1 MKSANPENE
10 YIPIDL
16 RISVRRETLRLI
28 SEMAEDMGI
37 SINEVF
43 SFLAEDS
50 VIDLELLE
58 DLNEIEI
65 PSKCSIDDLK
75 NALLKKNKKIL
86 IKPHPNFY
94 NGSLG
99 QSAKWDKI
107 IYDKFVKR
115 FSNNDNLFFLN
126 KPTQNYHL
134 LKKLN
139 IISSVLMAVDMTT
152 DYIYQLNLD
161 HIFHLLSMLRLLN

>member
-50 VIDLELLE
+50 VVDLELLE
-58 DLNEIEI
+58 DLNKIEI
-65 PSKCSIDDLK
+65 PSKCSLDDLK
-75 NALLKKNKKIL
+75 NAIIKK
-86 IKPHPNFY
+86 
-94 NGSLG
+94 
-99 QSAKWDKI
+99 
-107 IYDKFVKR
+107 
-115 FSNNDNLFFLN
+115 
-126 KPTQNYHL
+126 
-134 LKKLN
+134 
-139 IISSVLMAVDMTT
+139 
-152 DYIYQLNLD
+152 
-161 HIFHLLSMLRLLN
+161 RLC